1 MNSLCAGISNL
12 TDSRPAGLR
21 PSPSRKV
28 SGMNFLRYT
37 LRAGATVFGLSAI
50 ALIILPSFFLDLL
63 GLESTLPLIWSM
75 VLTGVTLIALTGNM
89 AVVSFTASDRGVQAA
104 AVVMMLAAGGLG
116 ITTLLIPVPFTWFS
130 IVYALIGF
138 GFSTAY
144 VVGLTRAS
152 LAR

>member
-1 MNSLCAGISNL
+1 M
-12 TDSRPAGLR
+12 T
-21 PSPSRKV
+21 
-28 SGMNFLRYT
+28 FLRYT
-37 LRAGATVFGLSAI
+37 LRAGAIVFGLSAI
-50 ALIILPSFFLDLL
+50 ALILAPSFFLELL
-63 GLESTLPLIWSM
+63 GLDSSAPLVWAM
-75 VLTGVTLIALTGNM
+75 VLIGVTLVALTGNM

-104 AVVMMLAAGGLG
+104 SGVMMLAAGGLG
-116 ITTLLIPVPFTWFS
+116 VTTLLTPVPFTWFS